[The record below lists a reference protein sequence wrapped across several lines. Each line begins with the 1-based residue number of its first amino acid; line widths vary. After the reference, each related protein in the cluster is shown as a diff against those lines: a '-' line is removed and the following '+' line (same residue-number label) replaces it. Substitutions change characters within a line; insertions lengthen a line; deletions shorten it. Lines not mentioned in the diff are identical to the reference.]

1 MLLDALTVFFLVAG
15 SLLLWLN
22 IRRQPS
28 RVILTKSDDDGRRSI
43 ADLRSRSWQGKSQ
56 LRKRPMS
63 GAWARSGSADRGRD
77 HCVAFSTRRQMAL
90 DGEIDNHYKRITA
103 LSQAAAASIALFQ
116 RYCRFEAVSLQSA
129 VANSENELIAR
140 K

>member
-43 ADLRSRSWQGKSQ
+43 AGPSLEELAGEVAAEEAADVRSV
-56 LRKRPMS
+56 
-63 GAWARSGSADRGRD
+63 GS
-77 HCVAFSTRRQMAL
+77 
-90 DGEIDNHYKRITA
+90 
-103 LSQAAAASIALFQ
+103 
-116 RYCRFEAVSLQSA
+116 
-129 VANSENELIAR
+129 
-140 K
+140 